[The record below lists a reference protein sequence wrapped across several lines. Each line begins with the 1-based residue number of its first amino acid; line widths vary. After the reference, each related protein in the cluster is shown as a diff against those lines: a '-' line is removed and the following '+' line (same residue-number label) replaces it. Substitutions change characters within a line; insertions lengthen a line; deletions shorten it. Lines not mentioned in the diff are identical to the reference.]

1 MFILNEELMVREDDE
16 SLFSLSN
23 MEVYEFNKAGFDAL
37 MIIKNAKNGISY
49 DDWKKSA
56 EKIDGIDSEEIHVFW
71 DGLVEQGIIVE
82 VK

>member
-1 MFILNEELMVREDDE
+1 MFILNEELMVREDDK

-37 MIIKNAKNGISY
+37 MIIKNTENGISY
-49 DDWKKSA
+49 DDWEISA
-56 EKIDGIDSEEIHVFW
+56 KKIDGIDSEEIHVFW